1 MSQALTDLSLISTW
15 RTCPGTKTSFMLSSL
30 WAVQVSS
37 WLWYAKQGL
46 WPYWE
51 AHAPWKSWWLGW
63 HQPSA
68 TSFASSLY
76 PLPACHELHLT
87 MLVSTSLTYKR
98 SECMHQMQLC
108 AAFHPVYAMQMQH
121 KRELVTLMVARMYI
135 MLVNIAKLS
144 KSSHVADVTFKLL
157 AASNNMKNS
166 TAL

>member
-1 MSQALTDLSLISTW
+1 
-15 RTCPGTKTSFMLSSL
+15 
-30 WAVQVSS
+30 
-37 WLWYAKQGL
+37 
-46 WPYWE
+46 
-51 AHAPWKSWWLGW
+51 
-63 HQPSA
+63 
-68 TSFASSLY
+68 
-76 PLPACHELHLT
+76 
-87 MLVSTSLTYKR
+87 
-98 SECMHQMQLC
+98 MHQMQLC